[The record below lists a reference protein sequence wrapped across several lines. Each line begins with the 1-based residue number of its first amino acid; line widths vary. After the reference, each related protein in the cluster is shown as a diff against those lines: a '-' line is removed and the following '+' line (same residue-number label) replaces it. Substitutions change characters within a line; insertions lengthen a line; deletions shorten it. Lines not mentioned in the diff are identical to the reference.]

1 MLVLVLV
8 LMFVLVLLLLLAHD
22 HLLMA
27 RACTQKV
34 PSMTSAS
41 DVSAHRT
48 SSSSEWLH
56 THLDKPIVRTVLQR
70 AAELLQIPGV
80 IPSDFELQ
88 LVHYAPCA
96 PSGFS
101 SAKFMCFP

>member
-1 MLVLVLV
+1 
-8 LMFVLVLLLLLAHD
+8 
-22 HLLMA
+22 
-27 RACTQKV
+27 
-34 PSMTSAS
+34 MTSAS

-96 PSGFS
+96 PSVVFFGQVYVFRLTLERVRR
-101 SAKFMCFP
+101 